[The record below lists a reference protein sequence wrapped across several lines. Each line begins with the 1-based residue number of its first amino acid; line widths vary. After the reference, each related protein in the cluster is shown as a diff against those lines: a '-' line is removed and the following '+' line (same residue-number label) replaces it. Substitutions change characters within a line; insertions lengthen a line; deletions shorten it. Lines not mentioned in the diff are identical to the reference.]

1 VVICDYNRLL
11 SFVDFQERCAL
22 GLASPLPCC
31 CLGPGSVL
39 AGCGVC
45 GITGLW
51 LRELTERELIKGC
64 LAGERRCQETLYSRY
79 ARRMYAVCLRYARH
93 ELEAQD
99 LMQEG
104 FIRVFEKLK
113 DFRMDGSFEGWI
125 RRIMVHTSIN
135 QYRKKSFQQERFG
148 LERIPDGIVESSAVG
163 DLGEQELLAMVASLP
178 DGYRMV
184 FNLYAIEG
192 YDHAEIAEMLGCGES
207 TSRSQLAKARR
218 LLQLK
223 INVRSTP
230 AYAGQAPR

>member
-1 VVICDYNRLL
+1 MPSRAAGSCDP
-11 SFVDFQERCAL
+11 A
-22 GLASPLPCC
+22 LPCN
-31 CLGPGSVL
+31 CLRLGSVL

-45 GITGLW
+45 GITGLR

-64 LAGERRCQETLYSRY
+64 LEGERRCQEILYSRY

-113 DFRMDGSFEGWI
+113 DFRREGSFEGWI

-148 LERIPDGIVESSAVG
+148 MERMPEGEVGPEAVG
-163 DLGEQELLAMVASLP
+163 RLGEAELLAMVSSLP

-184 FNLYAIEG
+184 FNLYAVEG
-192 YDHAEIAEMLGCGES
+192 YDHAEIAELLGCGES

-218 LLQLK
+218 LLQMK
-223 INVRSTP
+223 INASSTP
-230 AYAGQAPR
+230 AYAGQAPH

>member
-1 VVICDYNRLL
+1 M
-11 SFVDFQERCAL
+11 
-22 GLASPLPCC
+22 
-31 CLGPGSVL
+31 
-39 AGCGVC
+39 
-45 GITGLW
+45 
-51 LRELTERELIKGC
+51 RELTERELVKGC
-64 LAGERRCQETLYSRY
+64 LDGEHRCQEALYSRY

-113 DFRMDGSFEGWI
+113 DFRMDGSLEGWV

-135 QYRKKSFQQERFG
+135 HYRKKAFQMEKFGMERM
-148 LERIPDGIVESSAVG
+148 PDDVVESDAVG
-163 DLGEQELLAMVASLP
+163 KLGEQELLSMVSSLP

-192 YDHAEIAEMLGCGES
+192 YDHAEIADLIGCGES

-218 LLQLK
+218 LLQQK
-223 INVRSTP
+223 INARSTP
-230 AYAGQAPR
+230 SYAGQASH